1 MKSSIVNS
9 IKSLPP
15 LPKTVIDMQRVCND
29 PDGSIQEMVK
39 VVEQD
44 PMIVAN
50 LLKAANSPLYSFR
63 HEITN
68 VAQAVSLFGM
78 SMTRSIGLGNSVR
91 KLLNVDMEP
100 YGVSSDHFAEIS
112 SMQSALMHKWYG
124 QIDRI
129 KADKLFLAS
138 FLQETGKI
146 LIASDVIQE
155 HLETNFKS
163 DIETAIDI
171 AAVERSYV
179 EETTATVTAAI
190 FTHWNF
196 DEEFVDM
203 IRFSDTPEEATDEMK
218 EYATAL
224 NIIKTIIPINNP
236 FGEHPIM
243 LGLKKAEAAGYDIA
257 KLQAAID
264 SICETQTP
272 PCGES
277 D

>member
-1 MKSSIVNS
+1 MKSSIINS

-29 PDGSIQEMVK
+29 PESSIQDMVK
-39 VVEQD
+39 IVEQD

-63 HEITN
+63 REIIN

-100 YGVSSDHFAEIS
+100 YGITSDRFAEIS
-112 SMQSALMHKWYG
+112 SMQAALMHKWYSK
-124 QIDRI
+124 INRT

-146 LIASDVIQE
+146 IIASDIIQE
-155 HLETNFKS
+155 DLVTNFKS
-163 DIETAIDI
+163 DIEMALDI
-171 AAVERSYV
+171 ANVERSYV
-179 EETTATVTAAI
+179 EDTTASVTAAI

-196 DEEFVDM
+196 DSELVEM
-203 IRFSDTPEEATDEMK
+203 IQHSDVPENAPEEVK

-224 NIIKTIIPINNP
+224 NIIKTIVPVNNP
-236 FGEHPIM
+236 FGDHPVTQ
-243 LGLKKAEAAGYDIA
+243 GLKKAEAAGYNIA
-257 KLQAAID
+257 DLQAAID
-264 SICETQTP
+264 AILEQHRAH
-272 PCGES
+272 
-277 D
+277 

>member
-1 MKSSIVNS
+1 MKNSIVNS

-29 PDGSIQEMVK
+29 PNSSIQDLVK
-39 VVEQD
+39 TVETD

-63 HEITN
+63 REILN

-100 YGVSSDHFAEIS
+100 YGISSDRFAEIS
-112 SMQSALMHKWYG
+112 SMQAALVHEWYSK
-124 QIDRI
+124 IDRA
-129 KADKLFLAS
+129 KADKLFLAT

-146 LIASDVIQE
+146 IIASDVIQE
-155 HLETNFKS
+155 DLATNFKA
-163 DIETAIDI
+163 DIISAIDI
-171 AAVERSYV
+171 ASVEHSYIQ
-179 EETTATVTAAI
+179 ETTAAVTAAI

-196 DEEFVDM
+196 DKEFIDM
-203 IRFSDTPEEATDEMK
+203 IQYSDSPSSAPEEIR

-224 NIIKTIIPINNP
+224 NIIKTIIPINDP
-236 FGEHPIM
+236 FGEHG
-243 LGLKKAEAAGYDIA
+243 LAFGLKKAQEAGYDTA
-257 KLQAAID
+257 KLQGAIN
-264 SICETQTP
+264 SILEKINA
-272 PCGES
+272 
-277 D
+277 

>member
-1 MKSSIVNS
+1 MKNSIVNS

-29 PDGSIQEMVK
+29 PNSSIQDLVK
-39 VVEQD
+39 TVETD

-63 HEITN
+63 REILN

-100 YGVSSDHFAEIS
+100 YGISSDRFAEIS
-112 SMQSALMHKWYG
+112 SMQAALVHEWYSK
-124 QIDRI
+124 IDRA
-129 KADKLFLAS
+129 KADKLFLAT

-146 LIASDVIQE
+146 IIASDVIQE
-155 HLETNFKS
+155 DLATNFKA
-163 DIETAIDI
+163 DIISTIDI
-171 AAVERSYV
+171 ASVERSYIQ
-179 EETTATVTAAI
+179 ETTAAVTAAI

-196 DEEFVDM
+196 DKEFIDM
-203 IRFSDTPEEATDEMK
+203 IQFSDSPSSAPEEIR

-224 NIIKTIIPINNP
+224 NIIKTIIPINDP
-236 FGEHPIM
+236 FGEHGVAF
-243 LGLKKAEAAGYDIA
+243 GLKKAQEAGYDTA
-257 KLQAAID
+257 KLQGAIN
-264 SICETQTP
+264 SILEKINA
-272 PCGES
+272 
-277 D
+277 

>member
-1 MKSSIVNS
+1 MKNSIVNS

-29 PDGSIQEMVK
+29 PNSSIQDLVK
-39 VVEQD
+39 TVETD

-63 HEITN
+63 REILN

-100 YGVSSDHFAEIS
+100 YGISSDRFAEIS
-112 SMQSALMHKWYG
+112 SMQAALVHEWYSK
-124 QIDRI
+124 IDRV
-129 KADKLFLAS
+129 KADKLFLAT

-146 LIASDVIQE
+146 IIASDVIQE
-155 HLETNFKS
+155 DLATNFKA
-163 DIETAIDI
+163 DIISAIDI
-171 AAVERSYV
+171 ASVERSYIQ
-179 EETTATVTAAI
+179 ETTAAVTAAI

-196 DEEFVDM
+196 DKEFIDM
-203 IRFSDTPEEATDEMK
+203 IQYSDSPSSAPEEIR

-236 FGEHPIM
+236 FGEHG
-243 LGLKKAEAAGYDIA
+243 LAFGLKKAEEVGYDTA
-257 KLQAAID
+257 KLQGAIN
-264 SICETQTP
+264 SILEKINA
-272 PCGES
+272 
-277 D
+277 

>member
-1 MKSSIVNS
+1 MKSSIINS

-29 PDGSIQEMVK
+29 PEASIHDLVK
-39 VVEQD
+39 TVETD

-63 HEITN
+63 REINN

-78 SMTRSIGLGNSVR
+78 SMTRSIGVGNSVR

-100 YGVSSDHFAEIS
+100 YGISSERFAEIS
-112 SMQSALMHKWYG
+112 SMQAALMHQWYSK
-124 QIDRI
+124 IDRA

-146 LIASDVIQE
+146 IIASDVIQE
-155 HLETNFKS
+155 ELATNFKA
-163 DIETAIDI
+163 DIDSAIDI
-171 AAVERSYV
+171 SRVERSYIQ
-179 EETTATVTAAI
+179 ESTATVTAAI

-196 DEEFVDM
+196 DKEFVEM
-203 IRFSDTPEEATDEMK
+203 IEYSDTPENAPSEIK

-224 NIIKTIIPINNP
+224 NIVKTILPVNNP
-236 FGEHPIM
+236 LGEHGISY
-243 LGLKKAEAAGYDIA
+243 GLKKAEAAGYDVA
-257 KLQAAID
+257 KLQEAID
-264 SICETQTP
+264 ALLEKTRAL
-272 PCGES
+272 
-277 D
+277 

>member
-1 MKSSIVNS
+1 MKSSIINS

-15 LPKTVIDMQRVCND
+15 LPKTVIEMQRICND
-29 PDGSIQEMVK
+29 PDSSINDLIK
-39 VVEQD
+39 AVEQD

-63 HEITN
+63 REILN

-100 YGVSSDHFAEIS
+100 YGITSDRFAEIS
-112 SMQSALMHKWYG
+112 SMQAALVHEWYMK
-124 QIDRI
+124 IDRV

-146 LIASDVIQE
+146 IIASDVIQE
-155 HLETNFKS
+155 DLASNFKA
-163 DIETAIDI
+163 DIDTAIDI
-171 AAVERSYV
+171 ARVERSYIQ
-179 EETTATVTAAI
+179 ETTATVTAEI

-196 DEEFVDM
+196 DTEFVQM
-203 IRFSDTPEEATDEMK
+203 IKFSDTPEDAPDEIK

-224 NIIKTIIPINNP
+224 NIIKTILPINNP
-236 FGEHPIM
+236 FGEHGISF
-243 LGLKKAEAAGYDIA
+243 GLKKAEDAGYDVSR
-257 KLQAAID
+257 LQSSID
-264 SICETQTP
+264 SMIERIRV
-272 PCGES
+272 
-277 D
+277 

>member
-15 LPKTVIDMQRVCND
+15 LPKTVVDMQRICND
-29 PDGSIQEMVK
+29 QDSSIQDLVK

-63 HEITN
+63 REIIS
-68 VAQAVSLFGM
+68 VGQAVSLFGM

-100 YGVSSDHFAEIS
+100 YGITSERFAEIS
-112 SMQSALMHKWYG
+112 SIQAALMHKWYS
-124 QIDRI
+124 QIDRA

-146 LIASDVIQE
+146 VIASDVIQE
-155 HLETNFKS
+155 DLATNFKS

-171 AAVERSYV
+171 SKVERSYV

-196 DEEFVDM
+196 DSEFVEM
-203 IRFSDTPEEATDEMK
+203 IEYSDTPDSAPEGVR
-218 EYATAL
+218 EYAMAL
-224 NIIKTIIPINNP
+224 NIIKTIVPVNNP
-236 FGEHPIM
+236 FGDHPTTQ
-243 LGLKKAEAAGYDIA
+243 GLKKAETAGYDVA
-257 KLQAAID
+257 KLQGAID
-264 SICETQTP
+264 SLLEKMRIQ
-272 PCGES
+272 
-277 D
+277 